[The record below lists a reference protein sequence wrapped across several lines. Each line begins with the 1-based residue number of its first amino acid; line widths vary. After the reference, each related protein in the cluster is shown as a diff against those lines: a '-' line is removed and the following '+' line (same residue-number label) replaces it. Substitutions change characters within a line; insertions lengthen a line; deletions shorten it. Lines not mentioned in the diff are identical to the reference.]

1 MSINIT
7 NMLLKKNEIIKK
19 FFLQLTLCYIGI
31 GISTVWYVCHRNA
44 CRPIS
49 RYPGRRKY
57 NGTYAE

>member
-1 MSINIT
+1 
-7 NMLLKKNEIIKK
+7 MLLKKNEIIKK

-31 GISTVWYVCHRNA
+31 GISTIWYVCHRNA